1 MSVREKDSREN
12 VMPSTWVDLH
22 AMSNLAIGLGRK
34 VLVKNERQSIASVV
48 PIPSEYI
55 TVGQFLMECNAFLH
69 THTYITY
76 FWRQFEING

>member
-1 MSVREKDSREN
+1 
-12 VMPSTWVDLH
+12 MPSTWVDLH

-55 TVGQFLMECNAFLH
+55 TVGQFLMKCNVFFAY
-69 THTYITY
+69 TYIY
-76 FWRQFEING
+76 YILLEAV